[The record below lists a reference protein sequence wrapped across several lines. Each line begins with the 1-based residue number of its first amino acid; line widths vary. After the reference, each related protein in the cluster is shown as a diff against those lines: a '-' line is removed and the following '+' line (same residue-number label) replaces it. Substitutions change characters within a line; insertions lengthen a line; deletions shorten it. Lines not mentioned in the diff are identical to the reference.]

1 MAGNGFLS
9 KIFARWHN
17 AAALMYTSCV
27 ISASPS
33 KSGGHFF
40 DYYVGSTMAEQ
51 GNQADED
58 ENWLYARLDT
68 KKIKPSGLQV
78 DAFCDRVWE
87 LLSTKG
93 LLVNEARRIAL
104 EEIWG
109 RR

>member
-1 MAGNGFLS
+1 MRLRSCTHHVKSPLARRSQAG
-9 KIFARWHN
+9 I
-17 AAALMYTSCV
+17 
-27 ISASPS
+27 
-33 KSGGHFF
+33 FF

-58 ENWLYARLDT
+58 ENWLYARLDA

-93 LLVNEARRIAL
+93 LLINDARRIAL

-109 RR
+109 KR